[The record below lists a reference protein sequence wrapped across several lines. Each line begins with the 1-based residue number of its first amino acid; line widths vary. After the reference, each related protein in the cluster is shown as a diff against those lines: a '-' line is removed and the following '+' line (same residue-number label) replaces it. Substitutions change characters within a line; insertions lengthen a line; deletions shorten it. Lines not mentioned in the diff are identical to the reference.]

1 MGFNASQS
9 SRAWS
14 GRTEKPV
21 REIRLGGL
29 SQATGIQPLTTV
41 AYQQHPAPVSSPV
54 RNSCRVS
61 STHLNLLLP
70 QILEE
75 KADLFFHLQQQRL
88 IELVRAGKVEEA
100 LAFAQEFLAPCGEE
114 NPAFLEELGACWA
127 AYPQGSV
134 QGRHVGS
141 CDKVSK
147 QTGLV

>member
-1 MGFNASQS
+1 MQNL
-9 SRAWS
+9 S
-14 GRTEKPV
+14 GREL
-21 REIRLGGL
+21 ILGVEVKVPPLDHNGPSAAL
-29 SQATGIQPLTTV
+29 ATIT
-41 AYQQHPAPVSSPV
+41 
-54 RNSCRVS
+54 CRVGR
-61 STHLNLLLP
+61 THWNLPLA